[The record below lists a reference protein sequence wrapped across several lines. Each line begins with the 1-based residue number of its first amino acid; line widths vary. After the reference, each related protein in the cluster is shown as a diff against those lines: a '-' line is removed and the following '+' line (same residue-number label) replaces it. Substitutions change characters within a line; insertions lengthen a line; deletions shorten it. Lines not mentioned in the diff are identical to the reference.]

1 MACGESRP
9 ALPYHF
15 LPLRYRSPLRSTWY
29 GEGTVCPML
38 QVNSVII
45 SAVVV
50 SNNEN
55 QTVDTSR
62 LSEPILIT
70 LQHEDMALEDPV
82 CTFLNEQEVR
92 FQQG

>member
-1 MACGESRP
+1 
-9 ALPYHF
+9 
-15 LPLRYRSPLRSTWY
+15 
-29 GEGTVCPML
+29 ML

-50 SNNEN
+50 SSNEN
-55 QTVDTSR
+55 QTVNTSR

-70 LQHEDMALEDPV
+70 LQHEDTALEDPL

-92 FQQG
+92 FQQR